1 MSAVIVES
9 PESEPPA
16 AKPPDDEN
24 WDALRFRRALP
35 ALTLLLV
42 AAVLAVWGL
51 RVGERPAPH
60 ADVTTLPAAFGPW
73 QLVADEK
80 TDPNLAF
87 TGEVAQSLDLDSYT
101 FRQYHNSL
109 TGRDVYL
116 LLEYRRVGRGAFNH
130 RPEACYP
137 AAGISL
143 LDRKIVPI
151 NYGGRAQNAVY
162 YVGDFTGADS
172 HTHHTLLY
180 WFGTGA
186 RTETNFWRQQV
197 QMAFGRLHP
206 EENGWA
212 FARLTCET
220 APGDEAG
227 GLAAEQD
234 FVRLASPAL
243 IRAINP
249 R

>member
-1 MSAVIVES
+1 MSTLVL
-9 PESEPPA
+9 
-16 AKPPDDEN
+16 DTN
-24 WDALRFRRALP
+24 TDALRLKRALP
-35 ALTLLLV
+35 ALALLLI

-73 QLVADEK
+73 QLIADEK
-80 TDPNLAF
+80 STPALAF
-87 TGEVAQSLDLDSYT
+87 TGEIAKSLDLDSYT
-101 FRQYHNSL
+101 QRVYQNTL
-109 TGRDVYL
+109 TGRQIYL

-143 LDRKIVPI
+143 TDKNIVPI
-151 NYGGRAQNAVY
+151 DYGGRTQSAVS
-162 YVGDFTGADS
+162 YVGDFSGTES
-172 HTHHTLLY
+172 HTHHALLY
-180 WFGTGA
+180 WFGTGT
-186 RTETNFWRQQV
+186 RTETNFWHQQV

-206 EENGWA
+206 AENGWA

-220 APGDEAG
+220 AKGDEAG
-227 GLAAEQD
+227 ALAAEQD
-234 FVRLASPAL
+234 FVRLSSPAL
-243 IRAINP
+243 IRAINT

>member
-1 MSAVIVES
+1 MSTLTLEPPELRPPS
-9 PESEPPA
+9 PEPPRGGGS
-16 AKPPDDEN
+16 
-24 WDALRFRRALP
+24 DAFRFRAALP
-35 ALTLLLV
+35 ALALLLV
-42 AAVLAVWGL
+42 AAVLALWGL
-51 RVGERPAPH
+51 RQGDRPAPH
-60 ADVTTLPAAFGPW
+60 ADVTTLPSAFGPW
-73 QLVADEK
+73 QLVASEK
-80 TDPNLAF
+80 THEQLAF
-87 TGEVAQSLDLDSYT
+87 TGEIAKALDLDSYT
-101 FRQYHNSL
+101 QRVYRNAQ
-109 TGRDVYL
+109 TDREVYL

-143 LDRKIVPI
+143 SDRRIVPMD
-151 NYGGRAQNAVY
+151 YGGRPQNAVS
-162 YVGDFTGADS
+162 YVGDFSGS
-172 HTHHTLLY
+172 ESKTHHALLY

-197 QMAFGRLHP
+197 QMALGRLHP

-227 GLAAEQD
+227 ALAAEQD
-234 FVRLASPAL
+234 FVRLASPDL

-249 R
+249 H